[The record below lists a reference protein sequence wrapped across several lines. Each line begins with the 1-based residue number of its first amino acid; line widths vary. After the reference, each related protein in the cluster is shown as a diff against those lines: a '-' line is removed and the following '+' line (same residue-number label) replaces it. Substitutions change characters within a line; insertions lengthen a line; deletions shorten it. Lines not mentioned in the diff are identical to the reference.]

1 MSSFHGGNDMLR
13 LQMLLFCALATAGH
27 GAEIFRCTG
36 PDGEPLYTQI
46 PCDAPTRIVRP
57 LADRPPAGVPA
68 GIRASERA
76 WLESRERAAPSQPAP
91 DRRRGAT
98 AGTAEPSPDAYACRQ
113 KQRALDAVKLRL
125 RRGYR
130 PGQGERLRRQRA
142 SHEDYIAVF
151 CRS

>member
-13 LQMLLFCALATAGH
+13 LQMLLLCAMATAGH

-57 LADRPPAGVPA
+57 LSEGPPAVGPT

-76 WLESRERAAPSQPAP
+76 WLESRERAEDRQPAP
-91 DRRRGAT
+91 DRGKAST
-98 AGTAEPSPDAYACRQ
+98 SGSGEPSRDGYACRQ
-113 KQRALDAVKLRL
+113 KQRALDAVKSRL

-142 SHEDYIAVF
+142 GYEDYIAVF